1 MWASLDLGMD
11 LATHPYLYPGQGGL
25 KNSLALFM
33 ARLIFYL
40 FSLSLVGT
48 WVDGAVV
55 DRHYPALKKDTAIG
69 IINVQK
75 RSSSTPASHPPS
87 SYFIFLRHPLQ
98 KNFEVCKDV
107 RHPSHGVLS
116 ENKTKLNNLV
126 RKKQMPKLNLCVVVE
141 NT

>member
-11 LATHPYLYPGQGGL
+11 LATHPYYLYPGQGGL

-33 ARLIFYL
+33 ARLISYL

-75 RSSSTPASHPPS
+75 RSFLLDSPTLPPPTL
-87 SYFIFLRHPLQ
+87 FFKAPPLQ

-107 RHPSHGVLS
+107 RHPSHR
-116 ENKTKLNNLV
+116 TA
-126 RKKQMPKLNLCVVVE
+126 C
-141 NT
+141 

>member
-11 LATHPYLYPGQGGL
+11 LATHPCLYPGQGGL

-69 IINVQK
+69 INVQK
-75 RSSSTPASHPPS
+75 RSSSSTPVSLLPPTL
-87 SYFIFLRHPLQ
+87 FF
-98 KNFEVCKDV
+98 
-107 RHPSHGVLS
+107 
-116 ENKTKLNNLV
+116 
-126 RKKQMPKLNLCVVVE
+126 
-141 NT
+141 